1 MEWKLNHGPG
11 FHTGFS
17 VWGGGGGDVVCGLTK
32 MDKITKYFSRKRPRL
47 KKKLIL
53 MKFWTFL
60 KKKIGALDCNWC
72 IILFLCKEMSLG
84 GDQRFGGGGGG
95 ISQGSPPC
103 MKH

>member
-1 MEWKLNHGPG
+1 MQKPKICSNLLLLMTRAIFGVETKSRSRVLYRI
-11 FHTGFS
+11 FS
-17 VWGGGGGDVVCGLTK
+17 LGGDVVCGLTK

-72 IILFLCKEMSLG
+72 IILFQK
-84 GDQRFGGGGGG
+84 FV
-95 ISQGSPPC
+95 
-103 MKH
+103 